1 MMTVSNDY
9 TSVTLHS
16 PFLLFSKYYMPQ
28 VQKVSK
34 DAYHILTERVFH
46 L

>member
-1 MMTVSNDY
+1 MTVSNDY